1 VDSVSKG
8 IEKVKRR
15 EFIFAAMG
23 GAGGLLTEVKRPV
36 LGRQLLSLMPTPQS
50 ADSSIEVL
58 LQEPIATIAPEIY
71 GHFAEHLGGVI
82 YDGIWVGENS
92 KIPNINGLRKSLIEA
107 LQRIKP
113 SVIRWPGGCFADSY
127 NWRDGI
133 GPKAQRPRRTNFWRD
148 APEWPKDAPDGP
160 WKYETNQ
167 FGTDDFLRFCK
178 LTGAQPYLAANLR
191 SLSAKD
197 FYEWV
202 EYCNSPAGTTTLA
215 DMRANVGDR
224 QPARVKFWGVGN
236 ESWGC
241 GGNFTP
247 EEYAAEYRR
256 FTAWLPSYGVDLA
269 FIGAGPNGGDLDWT
283 RRFFVKLAERR
294 ALGNMWGWALHH
306 YSWNVTGGRTTDWF
320 KGKGD
325 AVNYPDEE
333 WYELLREAD
342 RMESLI
348 EGHWNVMGEIDRTH
362 RVKLVVDEWGTWF
375 KPGSE
380 VHNTHLLGQQST
392 IRDAVLAGLTLDT
405 FHRHADKVGMAAIAQ
420 LVNCLQ
426 ALFLAHE
433 DKFVLTPTYHAF
445 DMYSV
450 HQGKQAVRTVFSSPR
465 SSYTRNGQP
474 ASIQGLTGSASLDG
488 RRLVLTVTNPDLK
501 AVREAEIAMRGT
513 TARTVRV
520 TTLTADDIHAHN
532 SFQNPRRIE
541 PKTTQAAL
549 TGNVLVHRFA
559 PRSVTRLEIDLV

>member
-1 VDSVSKG
+1 M
-8 IEKVKRR
+8 KRR
-15 EFIFAAMG
+15 DFILGTTASA
-23 GAGGLLTEVKRPV
+23 GALLISNQQAGAR
-36 LGRQLLSLMPTPQS
+36 RLLSLMPIAQS
-50 ADSSIEVL
+50 SDSRVEIL
-58 LQEPIATIAPEIY
+58 TAEPIGKIAPEIY

-92 KIPNINGLRKSLIEA
+92 RIPNVAGIRKSLIDA
-107 LQRIKP
+107 LQKIKP

-133 GPKAQRPRRTNFWRD
+133 GPKDKRASHTNFWRD

-191 SLSAKD
+191 SLPAKD

-215 DMRANVGDR
+215 DLRAVKGDR
-224 QPARVKFWGVGN
+224 EPARVRFWGIGN

-256 FTAWLPSYGVDLA
+256 FTAWVPGYGVDLA

-283 RRFFVKLAERR
+283 RRFFTKLNERR
-294 ALGNMWGWALHH
+294 ALGSMWGWAMHH
-306 YSWNVTGGRTTDWF
+306 YSWNVSGGRTTDWQ

-325 AVNYPDEE
+325 AVNYNEEE

-342 RMESLI
+342 RMESMI
-348 EGHWNVMGEIDRTH
+348 TDHWNVMGEIDRAH
-362 RVKLVVDEWGTWF
+362 RVKLVVDEWGAWF

-380 VHNTHLLGQQST
+380 VDKSHLLGQQST
-392 IRDAVLAGLTLDT
+392 IRDAVLAGLTLNT
-405 FHRHADKVGMAAIAQ
+405 FHRHADKVAMAAIAQ

-426 ALFLAHE
+426 ALFLTHE
-433 DKFVLTPTYHAF
+433 DKFVLTPTYHVF

-450 HQGKQAVRTVFSSPR
+450 HQGKTSLRTIVTSPR
-465 SSYTRNGQP
+465 PTYTRNGET
-474 ASIQGLTGSASLDG
+474 ATIRGLNGSASLDG
-488 RRLVLTVTNPDLK
+488 KQLVLTVTNPDLR
-501 AVREAEIAMRGT
+501 AARETEIVVRGATISSIKG
-513 TARTVRV
+513 VG
-520 TTLTADDIHAHN
+520 LTATDVKAHN
-532 SFQNPRRIE
+532 SFTDPNSIS
-541 PKTTQAAL
+541 PKEISVRMA
-549 TGNVLVHRFA
+549 GNAVVYSFPPA
-559 PRSVTRLEIDLV
+559 SVTRLDIALV